1 MSLNFSSITKL
12 TLTALS
18 AAALVACGGGDD
30 DKAPPVPLS
39 SECAPPTTLL
49 TATSNYRVN
58 YLDGASAVRNE
69 VLVINEPVEFDG
81 RQVIRDRA
89 AGRSTY
95 SAPVN
100 WSGRILYDTSEQYY
114 VWNTGGTRSFYGNVA
129 TEKWHDSPI
138 EDGPHWRAAEHLT
151 PAVVNYDYTP
161 LEPGQ
166 RYDAPINGKR
176 LVTENDVTGNP
187 IILNSSTRHTYVG
200 QEVISVPAGN
210 LLTCK
215 FAREPGDGTVLQEW
229 YQHGTGTLVRRTH
242 VNAQGVVVSDEQLI
256 NTTGFR

>member
-95 SAPVN
+95 SAPADK
-100 WSGRILYDTSEQYY
+100 SGRILYDTSEQYY
-114 VWNTGGTRSFYGNVA
+114 VWNTGGSRNIYGSVA
-129 TEKWHDSPI
+129 TKKWDHSV
-138 EDGPHWRAAEHLT
+138 EEGPHWRAAEHLT
-151 PAVVNYDYTP
+151 PAVVNNDYTP

-166 RYDAPINGKR
+166 RYDTPINGK
-176 LVTENDVTGNP
+176 LLETVDGVTTSYV
-187 IILNSSTRHTYVG
+187 LNSSKRHTYVG

-229 YQHGTGTLVRRTH
+229 YQHGTGTLVRRTN